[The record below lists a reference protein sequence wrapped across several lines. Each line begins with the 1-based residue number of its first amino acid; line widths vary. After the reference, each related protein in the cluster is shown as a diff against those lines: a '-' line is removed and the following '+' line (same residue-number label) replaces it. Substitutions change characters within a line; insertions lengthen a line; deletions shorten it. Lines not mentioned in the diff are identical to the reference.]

1 MISFMLSFLVFIV
14 VLAIIVIGVRWLLS
28 LTDLVIPPP
37 LLYILGLILF
47 LVLLFV
53 FLNYAGTGL
62 NMGGA
67 WFHH

>member
-14 VLAIIVIGVRWLLS
+14 VLAIVVIGVRWLLS
-28 LTDLVIPPP
+28 LTGLVIPQP

-53 FLNYAGTGL
+53 FLNYAGFAGNSSAPL
-62 NMGGA
+62 
-67 WFHH
+67 FHR